1 MRGNLCGVLALV
13 AAASLAMP
21 AVSQGS
27 ASQTEATAHG
37 KPNPAARLPY
47 MAEYKILRVQTRA
60 GVTSLPHESRIVT
73 TRDAQGRQM
82 SATTDIPSSADQ
94 KPVTH
99 FQVVDPVAHLTFAWS
114 FPGKKAIVMAI
125 PLNGANQSGCG
136 AASGG
141 IVSMGCE
148 TKSTKVTVEEL
159 GTKTIEGVEARGR
172 RTTWTTPSKYVGK
185 DKKHKPQVCP
195 AEVST
200 TELWKATAP
209 GLSGFVAR
217 QVSEDAQSGKFSKE
231 LVKFSQG
238 EPDAAVFRPPA
249 GYEIV
254 NREVGTDPCINFEG
268 IEPFTVPNPVLP
280 QPPEK

>member
-1 MRGNLCGVLALV
+1 MRGKCCGILALV
-13 AAASLAMP
+13 AAASLALP
-21 AVSQGS
+21 AVSQDS
-27 ASQTEATAHG
+27 TARSEATASS
-37 KPNPAARLPY
+37 KASPAARLPY
-47 MAEYKILRVQTRA
+47 MAEYKIVQVQTRA
-60 GVTSLPHESRIVT
+60 GVTSLPHESRVVT
-73 TRDAQGRQM
+73 ARDAQGRQM
-82 SATTDIPSSADQ
+82 SATTDIPTSADQ
-94 KPVTH
+94 KPITH
-99 FQVVDPVAHLTFAWS
+99 FQVVDPMAHITFTWS

-141 IVSMGCE
+141 IVSMDCE
-148 TKSTKVTVEEL
+148 TKPTKETVEEL

-172 RTTWTTPSKYVGK
+172 RSTWTTPSEYIGK
-185 DKKHKPQVCP
+185 DKKHKPPVCP

-200 TELWKATAP
+200 NELWKATAP

-249 GYEIV
+249 VYEIV

-268 IEPFTVPNPVLP
+268 IEPFAVP
-280 QPPEK
+280 